1 MESKVLTGTGSGSDG
16 VSYTNST
23 GQNVRIVINYMVV
36 TAGGTVMSWTGDN
49 GTAEIRV
56 NTTCTIGK
64 DLGCISQAMEQTDS
78 TSGASKVITT
88 NYGQRVSTTGGEGIS
103 ADLGGLPTEIA
114 LGPDHTFSVS
124 YTPKYSIVIIPE
136 AG

>member
-1 MESKVLTGTGSGSDG
+1 MASQILTGTGG

-23 GQNVRIVINYMVV
+23 GQNVRIVINYMSVQASA
-36 TAGGTVMSWTGDN
+36 TTMQWTGDN
-49 GTAEIRV
+49 GTAEVRA
-56 NTTCTIGK
+56 NATCTIGK
-64 DLGCISQAMEQTDS
+64 DLGYQSIAVEQTDS

-88 NYGQRVSTTGGEGIS
+88 NYGQRVSTTQGHGNS

-114 LGPDHTFSVS
+114 LGPDHTFTASPLTS
-124 YTPKYSIVIIPE
+124 YTIIIIPE

>member
-1 MESKVLTGTGSGSDG
+1 MASQVLTGTNG

-23 GQNVRIVINYMVV
+23 GQNVRIVINYMKVI
-36 TAGGTVMSWTGDN
+36 AGGGSDGTIMSWTGDN
-49 GTAEIRV
+49 GTAEV
-56 NTTCTIGK
+56 KANATCIIGK
-64 DLGCISQAMEQTDS
+64 DLALNS
-78 TSGASKVITT
+78 TATAQVGYVGQDITT
-88 NYGQRVSTTGGEGIS
+88 NYGRRVSGTGGEGAS

-124 YTPKYSIVIIPE
+124 PTPIYTIIIIPE

>member
-1 MESKVLTGTGSGSDG
+1 MASQVLTGTNG

-36 TAGGTVMSWTGDN
+36 TASATAMQWTGDN
-49 GTAEIRV
+49 GTAEVRA
-56 NTTCTIGK
+56 NASCTIGK
-64 DLGCISQAMEQTDS
+64 DLGYNSTAIEQTDS
-78 TSGASKVITT
+78 TSGASNVITT
-88 NYGQRVSTTGGEGIS
+88 NVGQRVSTTGGEGNS
-103 ADLGGLPTEIA
+103 ANLGGLPTEIA

-124 YTPKYSIVIIPE
+124 STPKYTIVIIPE